1 MRILMIIDG
10 LPGGGAEKV
19 VLTLSEG
26 LIHQGHKVTLLSLR
40 DVCSYAIPE
49 QIEYKVVNDDCRTPW
64 RKLNELSRRAK
75 QLDQCFNELENS
87 EPAFDLI
94 ISNLHKTDRIVS
106 KSRIYSDNR
115 LWFCIHGVLS
125 STYLGHRKG
134 LSRWFKKQKMAS
146 VYQNKNIISVSEF
159 AGKDLQ
165 TNMGV
170 RARHLEVIN
179 NPFDL
184 VHTRELA
191 AAECELAGTPYLI
204 HVARFH
210 VQKRHD
216 RLLRAYAKTEL
227 SAPLVLLG
235 TGPEE
240 KIAEVKALAETL
252 GITDR
257 LIFLGF
263 QKNPFPY
270 IKNAKLLVMSSDS
283 EGFGNVLAEALILNT
298 PVVSTRCPGG
308 PEEILIGELSRGLS
322 DINADALAERI
333 LDIYNNPPA
342 IDPTT
347 LSRFELQIICK
358 QYAAL
363 ANISAL
369 Q

>member
-19 VLTLSEG
+19 VLTLAEG
-26 LIHQGHKVTLLSLR
+26 LIQQGHQVALLSLR
-40 DVCSYAIPE
+40 DVCSYAIPA
-49 QIEYKVVNDDCRTPW
+49 QLEYKVVNDDCRTPW

-75 QLDQCFNELENS
+75 QLDECFKELERS
-87 EPAFDLI
+87 GPAFDLI

-106 KSRIYSDNR
+106 KSALYSDNR

-134 LSRWFKKQKMAS
+134 LNRWFKKQKMAS
-146 VYQNKNIISVSEF
+146 VYQDKNIVSVSEF
-159 AGKDLQ
+159 AGKDLL
-165 TNMGV
+165 TDMGV

-184 VHTRELA
+184 EHTRELA
-191 AAECELAGTPYLI
+191 SAECDLAGTPYLI

-216 RLLRAYAKTEL
+216 RLLKAYAKTGL
-227 SAPLVLLG
+227 TAPLVLLG

-240 KIAEVKALAETL
+240 KIAEVKTLAESL
-252 GITDR
+252 GIAER
-257 LIFLGF
+257 VIFLGF

-298 PVVSTRCPGG
+298 PVASTRCPGG
-308 PEEILIGELSRGLS
+308 PEEILIGDLARGLS
-322 DINADALAERI
+322 EINVDSLAETI
-333 LDIYNNPPA
+333 VDIYNNPPV
-342 IDPTT
+342 IDAET
-347 LSRFELQIICK
+347 LTRFELQTICK

-363 ANISAL
+363 AGISAD

>member
-19 VLTLSEG
+19 VLTLAEG
-26 LIHQGHKVTLLSLR
+26 LIEQGHRVALLSLR
-40 DVCSYAIPE
+40 DVCSYTIPE

-64 RKLNELSRRAK
+64 RKLNELSRRAG
-75 QLDQCFNELENS
+75 QLDQCLSELELAG
-87 EPAFDLI
+87 PAFDLI

-106 KSRIYSDNR
+106 KSRIYGDNR

-134 LSRWFKKQKMAS
+134 LNRWFKKHKMAS
-146 VYQNKNIISVSEF
+146 VYQNKNIIAVSAF
-159 AGKDLQ
+159 AGEDLQ
-165 TNMGV
+165 TDMGV
-170 RARHLEVIN
+170 RAKRMRVIN

-184 VHTRELA
+184 LHTRELA
-191 AAECELAGTPYLI
+191 AAECDLAGTPYLI

-216 RLLRAYAKTEL
+216 RLLEAYAKTNL

-240 KIAEVKALAETL
+240 KIAQVKAQAKAL
-252 GITDR
+252 GIGDKV
-257 LIFLGF
+257 IFLGF

-308 PEEILIGELSRGLS
+308 PQEILIGELARGLC
-322 DINADALAERI
+322 DINADALAETM
-333 LDIYNNPPA
+333 LDIYHNPPA
-342 IDPTT
+342 IDPKT
-347 LSRFELQIICK
+347 LSRFELHTICQ

-363 ANISAL
+363 AGGSTD

>member
-19 VLTLSEG
+19 VLTLAEG
-26 LIHQGHKVTLLSLR
+26 LLEQGHQVALLSLR
-40 DVCSYAIPE
+40 DVCSYAIPA

-64 RKLNELSRRAK
+64 RKLNELSRRAG
-75 QLDQCFNELENS
+75 QLDQCLSVLERTG
-87 EPAFDLI
+87 PPFDLI

-106 KSRIYSDNR
+106 KSRIYHDNR

-134 LSRWFKKQKMAS
+134 LNHLFKRRKMAS
-146 VYQNKNIISVSEF
+146 VYQDKNIIAVSAF

-165 TNMGV
+165 TDMGV
-170 RARHLEVIN
+170 RAKRLEIIN

-184 VHTRELA
+184 VHTRALA

-216 RLLRAYAKTEL
+216 RLLKAYAKTNL
-227 SAPLVLLG
+227 PAPLVLLG

-240 KIAEVKALAETL
+240 KIAQVKALAETL
-252 GITDR
+252 KIADKV
-257 LIFLGF
+257 IFLGF

-283 EGFGNVLAEALILNT
+283 EGFGNVLAEALILDT

-308 PEEILIGELSRGLS
+308 PEEILIGELARGLC
-322 DINADALAERI
+322 DINVDALAETMV
-333 LDIYNNPPA
+333 DIYHNPPA
-342 IDPTT
+342 IDPKT
-347 LSRFELQIICK
+347 LSRFELHTICK

-363 ANISAL
+363 ADISAC

>member
-19 VLTLSEG
+19 VLTLAEG
-26 LIHQGHKVTLLSLR
+26 LLEQGHQVALLSLR
-40 DVCSYAIPE
+40 DVCSYSIPAT
-49 QIEYKVVNDDCRTPW
+49 IEYKVVNDDCRTPW

-75 QLDQCFNELENS
+75 QLDQCFNELES
-87 EPAFDLI
+87 SGPAFDLI

-106 KSRIYSDNR
+106 KSELYSDHR

-134 LSRWFKKQKMAS
+134 LNRWFKKQKMAS
-146 VYQNKNIISVSEF
+146 VYQDKNIISVSEF
-159 AGKDLQ
+159 AGKDLL
-165 TNMGV
+165 TDMGV
-170 RARHLEVIN
+170 RAKQLQVIN

-184 VHTRELA
+184 DHTRELA

-216 RLLRAYAKTEL
+216 RLLKAYAKSGLT
-227 SAPLVLLG
+227 APLVLLG

-240 KIAEVKALAETL
+240 KIAEVKTLAASL
-252 GITDR
+252 GIADKV
-257 LIFLGF
+257 IFLGF

-308 PEEILIGELSRGLS
+308 PQEILIGELARGLC
-322 DINADALAERI
+322 DINADALAETMV
-333 LDIYNNPPA
+333 DIYHNPPT
-342 IDPTT
+342 IEPKT
-347 LSRFELQIICK
+347 LSRFELHTICK

-363 ANISAL
+363 ADIGTR